1 MKRFAVYLPEWT
13 HERWV
18 WLLDF
23 TLAGLS
29 FEHSFDLII
38 GEAVQAMLDCG
49 SPDATRVQKQIAA
62 LQHHGLNAIH
72 VQAHDQTMDGYT
84 HVFRF

>member
-1 MKRFAVYLPEWT
+1 MKRYAVTLLTWT
-13 HERWV
+13 PERWA

-38 GEAVQAMLDCG
+38 GESVAAMLDDG
-49 SPDATRVQKQIAA
+49 GTDAVRVQKQIAA
-62 LQHHGLNAIH
+62 LRHHGLSAVH
-72 VQAHDQTMDGYT
+72 VQAKGQAMTGYA
-84 HVFRF
+84 HVFQF